1 MGWTSAPGHR
11 NLGERSAPAGFFTTA
26 NDGDGGYVLDDLIQ
40 KVQARTGITPEKAH
54 QAVDTVVSQLKTHL
68 PAPVATH
75 IDEVLSGNFQGTIAD
90 VEQKF
95 KQHFGGLFK

>member
-1 MGWTSAPGHR
+1 M
-11 NLGERSAPAGFFTTA
+11 
-26 NDGDGGYVLDDLIQ
+26 LDDLIQ

-54 QAVDTVVSQLKTHL
+54 QAVDTVVTQIKSRL
-68 PAPVATH
+68 PAPVSAH
-75 IDEVLSGNFQGTIAD
+75 IDEMLSGNFQGTIAD